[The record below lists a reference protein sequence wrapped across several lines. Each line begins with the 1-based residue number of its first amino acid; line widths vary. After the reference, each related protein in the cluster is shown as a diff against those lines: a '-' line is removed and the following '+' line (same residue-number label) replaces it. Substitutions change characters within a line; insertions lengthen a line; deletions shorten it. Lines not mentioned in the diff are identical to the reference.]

1 MDIEKIAD
9 SIVIQPNVKA
19 TQNDNH
25 SFMIMDLDT
34 VVACELNWSHARAFL
49 QGTAWA
55 WANCTGE
62 SIRIGIYSKTGVLI
76 DTVEHLIDSN
86 VQ

>member
-9 SIVIQPNVKA
+9 STVIQPNVKA
-19 TQNDNH
+19 TQNDNN
-25 SFMIMDLDT
+25 SFMITDLDT
-34 VVACELNWSHARAFL
+34 VVACGLDFSQARAYL

-62 SIRIGIYSKTGVLI
+62 SIRIGIYSKTGILL
-76 DTVEHLIDSN
+76 DTVEHLFDPS
-86 VQ
+86 VL